1 MKIKIIYIK
10 SGNNNISLGSI
21 NKAARYESIKNI
33 TFESVSQE
41 YTFVFQRYC
50 YYWSDLPVTFQHN
63 KNDKTN
69 IPTHPFILCRDG
81 IEDLNLN
88 STIDGILTIYFEK
101 VLYKTDIEIIKDNFK
116 ENIRRKHYLQYYEMN
131 GDIIKMDYDKLKKI
145 TYHKSDY
152 KDIEMVK
159 IIKESYKAYLIK
171 NKPISKSF
179 HLPRVGDYILEMEV
193 DAIEDTVI
201 SVCTQTNT
209 DMELFRIPIKSGDN
223 IYPLVLP
230 IAAMNY
236 TQIYL
241 VSDKLESIEG
251 IKFIP
256 GFLPPGEL
264 RNIILSKNILV
275 ENYGVKCKIS
285 NGLISKEE

>member
-1 MKIKIIYIK
+1 MKIKVIYIK
-10 SGNNNISLGSI
+10 SGNNNISLVSI
-21 NKAARYESIKNI
+21 NEAGRYESIKNI

-50 YYWSDLPVTFQHN
+50 HYFSDQPVTFQHN

-81 IEDLNLN
+81 IVDLNLN

-101 VLYKTDIEIIKDNFK
+101 VLYKTEIETIKDNFK
-116 ENIRRKHYLQYYEMN
+116 ENIRRKHYLQYYEMS
-131 GDIIKMDYDKLKKI
+131 GDIIRMDYDKLKKI

-152 KDIEMVK
+152 KDIEVVK
-159 IIKESYKAYLIK
+159 NIKESYKTFLIK
-171 NKPISKSF
+171 NAPISKSF
-179 HLPRVGDYILEMEV
+179 VLPRVGDYILEMEV
-193 DAIEDTVI
+193 SSSENNEI
-201 SVCTQTNT
+201 SLCTQTSIDT
-209 DMELFRIPIKSGDN
+209 ELYRIPIRTGDN

-236 TQIYL
+236 TKICLYC
-241 VSDKLESIEG
+241 DKPESIEF

-264 RNIILSKNILV
+264 RGIILSKNILV
-275 ENYGVKCKIS
+275 ENYGVKCRIS
-285 NGLISKEE
+285 YGIISKEE